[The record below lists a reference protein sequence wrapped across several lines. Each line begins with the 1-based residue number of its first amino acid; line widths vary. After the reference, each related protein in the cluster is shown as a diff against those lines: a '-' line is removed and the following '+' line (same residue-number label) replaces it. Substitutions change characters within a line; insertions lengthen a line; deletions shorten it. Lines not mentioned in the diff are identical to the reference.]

1 VEAKDTRPE
10 QNYEREQ
17 TLAGSMGEIKRRKSD
32 EGMQCSAV
40 GIDDGGSF
48 AGGNAGAGAGARR

>member
-48 AGGNAGAGAGARR
+48 ADAGAGARR